1 MSFGFY
7 EMGVKK
13 ARIPFAA
20 GVDLCSY
27 EVNNKA
33 LSETGNRREK
43 DEKGVYLVPVPV
55 LCCRRNLYLR
65 AHAAWCCWVRLQS
78 ESLLL

>member
-1 MSFGFY
+1 
-7 EMGVKK
+7 MGVKK

-33 LSETGNRREK
+33 LSETGTRREK
-43 DEKGVYLVPVPV
+43 DEKGFI
-55 LCCRRNLYLR
+55 
-65 AHAAWCCWVRLQS
+65 WC
-78 ESLLL
+78 LLLSFAAGGIFTFAPMPPGAAGFPDDTENWNGPPG